1 MSWRVIFAVLIIL
14 AGASAWGGLRLGDW
28 LVAHGPVAPPV
39 LEHPELANN
48 VPVLDANGLPY
59 TAQPPQP
66 LMNGE
71 QGVPKA
77 PDQLAWQISETALD
91 EITNNPAIAI
101 ATTKIS
107 MDEAIQIAEF
117 GNNSAGGLQGIADIT
132 GLGLGGSNAF
142 NGAGNAPLQPIEV
155 APPPSPPATGGNTA
169 WRAELRQALQAC
181 SAENF
186 FNRPSCAWAARN
198 RYCEPNNA
206 WGRTSDCPA
215 KSF

>member
-1 MSWRVIFAVLIIL
+1 
-14 AGASAWGGLRLGDW
+14 
-28 LVAHGPVAPPV
+28 
-39 LEHPELANN
+39 
-48 VPVLDANGLPY
+48 
-59 TAQPPQP
+59 
-66 LMNGE
+66 MNGE

-155 APPPSPPATGGNTA
+155 APPPSPPATGGHTA
-169 WRAELRQALQAC
+169 WRAELRQALQARR
-181 SAENF
+181 AANF
-186 FNRPSCAWAARN
+186 FNRPTCARTPPT
-198 RYCEPNNA
+198 RSYEPNHPS
-206 WGRTSDCPA
+206 G
-215 KSF
+215 

>member
-1 MSWRVIFAVLIIL
+1 MSWRIIFAVLIVM

-39 LEHPELANN
+39 LEHPELAND

-59 TAQPPQP
+59 QAQPPQP
-66 LMNGE
+66 LMNGQ
-71 QGVPKA
+71 QGVPE
-77 PDQLAWQISETALD
+77 PPVQLAWQIPETALN
-91 EITNNPAIAI
+91 EVTSNAAIDI

-107 MDEAIQIAEF
+107 MDEAIRIAEF
-117 GNNSAGGLQGIADIT
+117 GNNGSGLQGIADIS
-132 GLGLGGSNAF
+132 GLGLGGDAYNQT
-142 NGAGNAPLQPIEV
+142 GNAPLQPIEM
-155 APPPSPPATGGNTA
+155 APPPPPPSTGGSGNAA

-186 FNRPSCAWAARN
+186 FNRPSCAWTARN
-198 RYCEPNNA
+198 KYCEPNNA